1 MAHSVAKVSNIT
13 IMKALFLT
21 FGDGSTEFR
30 AAAIRL
36 AEQAKSIGVF
46 SSVVCLNHESLLQ
59 VSEEYVLAQSSI
71 INLDTYPTFFRAA
84 KAWVV
89 QAGLLGKFG
98 EFDLVCYADAGCEIA
113 SNRIT
118 RLVLIKS
125 MQKALLHGGLA
136 EQLPLSERSWTKK
149 RTMEYF
155 HPSEADALS
164 GQVQSGLSF
173 WRVDNKNIELATRWC
188 LLSDSKLNLWQNSK
202 NRSDEEEYFKEHRH
216 DQSIFSLLW
225 KQAGLLVEP
234 VNSQWTL
241 RLPNIRSASIPIH
254 TIRNRTGTSKLTR
267 LSNSNFAAIL
277 GLGINLLG
285 KVKR

>member
-1 MAHSVAKVSNIT
+1 
-13 IMKALFLT
+13 MKALFLT

-36 AEQAKSIGVF
+36 AKQAKSIGVF
-46 SSVVCLNHESLLQ
+46 SSVVSLNHESLLQ
-59 VSEEYVLAQSSI
+59 VSPEYALAQSSI

-98 EFDLVCYADAGCEIA
+98 EFDLVCYADAGCEIV
-113 SNRIT
+113 SNRIS
-118 RLVLIKS
+118 RLVL
-125 MQKALLHGGLA
+125 QKTMRKAFLRGGLA

-149 RTMEYF
+149 STMDYF

-164 GQVQSGLSF
+164 GQVQSGLSY
-173 WRVDNKNIELATRWC
+173 WRVESKNIELANRWC
-188 LLSDSKLNLWQNSK
+188 LLSDCELDLWQDPQ
-202 NRSDEEEYFKEHRH
+202 NRSAEEEYFKEHRH

-225 KQAGLLVEP
+225 KQAGLPVVP
-234 VNSQWTL
+234 VNSQWEL
-241 RLPNIRSASIPIH
+241 RIPNIRSACIPIH

-267 LSNSNFAAIL
+267 LSKSNFTAIL
-277 GLGINLLG
+277 GVALNLFV
-285 KVKR
+285 KVKQDRNLSRD